1 MDTLAF
7 GATVCSGRFNKITAY
22 LREKPFMCQD
32 SHVKDMNSPL
42 LCHQCIKFQQD
53 NGWYF
58 EECKRLTQRSVYW
71 FLFPQEYL
79 KSCHVFSLLFLYI
92 SYPSPFEKKSPSLVF
107 LNWMTQFTFDI
118 YLSQIVRKCAHIP
131 KILKHFSLPFLFY
144 IYTVYKPYFVVKY
157 KFGICVIYCY

>member
-1 MDTLAF
+1 MSSLYFFFIFLIQA
-7 GATVCSGRFNKITAY
+7 
-22 LREKPFMCQD
+22 
-32 SHVKDMNSPL
+32 L
-42 LCHQCIKFQQD
+42 LK
-53 NGWYF
+53 
-58 EECKRLTQRSVYW
+58 
-71 FLFPQEYL
+71 
-79 KSCHVFSLLFLYI
+79 
-92 SYPSPFEKKSPSLVF
+92 KKSPSLVF